1 MLRATSSRPTVMP
14 WLDLMR
20 FVAAFLVMLAHA
32 RTLVFVRYGEL
43 DPDSQGLF
51 TALGF
56 AVTRFG
62 NEAVVLFFV
71 LSGYLVGGRLWQRC
85 REGTFDA
92 RLYAIDR
99 ISRIMLPL
107 LAVLIC
113 TLLLR
118 RWIEHDWF
126 LEEFFTNIFSL
137 QGITLPELGYNHPLW
152 SLPYEV
158 WCYIMALGMGL
169 LWTGRYV
176 LGGALA
182 VASVTL
188 FVVYLVPWYT
198 VVWLM
203 GAGIYHWRN
212 QFKCPW
218 ILFAAVVISIYGW
231 ISFQFSDGLFPD
243 SWIANSPLFLGYYKS
258 TLVLGLG
265 FSLLVHQLAQMPPS
279 SKMGKKINR
288 AGHWL
293 AASSYSLYLS
303 HFVVLEV
310 IDWKY
315 IDPGYY
321 VELNSMFELLW
332 VIVMCQTVAFMMYM
346 LSEMHTDLA
355 RRWLRKLFPARKEKP
370 QGTALVQTEA
380 A

>member
-1 MLRATSSRPTVMP
+1 
-14 WLDLMR
+14 MR

-32 RTLVFVRYGEL
+32 RTLVFVRYSEL
-43 DPDSQGLF
+43 DADSQGLL

-126 LEEFFTNIFSL
+126 LEEFFANVFSL

-158 WCYIMALGMGL
+158 WCYIMALGVGL
-169 LWTGRYV
+169 LWTGRFG
-176 LGGALA
+176 LGGGLV
-182 VASVTL
+182 VASLVL
-188 FVVYLVPWYT
+188 FVVYLVPWYS

-212 QFKCPW
+212 QFQSPW
-218 ILFAAVVISIYGW
+218 ILVAAFVISGYGW
-231 ISFQFSDGLFPD
+231 ISFQFADGLFPD
-243 SWIANSPLFLGYYKS
+243 SWLANSSLLLGYYKS

-265 FSLLVHQLAQMPPS
+265 FSLMVHQLAQMPPTGEI
-279 SKMGKKINR
+279 GKKINR

-303 HFVVLEV
+303 HFVVLQV
-310 IDWKY
+310 LDWKY
-315 IDPGYY
+315 MEP
-321 VELNSMFELLW
+321 VEDITLDNMFALLW
-332 VIVMCQTVAFMMYM
+332 VIILCQVVAFTIYM

-355 RRWLRKLFPARKEKP
+355 RHWLRKIFPARREKKKS
-370 QGTALVQTEA
+370 V
-380 A
+380 